1 MSSSLRKSGYR
12 KALLPAALSLAMLT
26 MSAHAA
32 DAWVNTNTHASL
44 QNNGSTNVSTLVMTG
59 HPTIDAAQ
67 IAPLDA
73 TRKLHVTVSLNQR
86 NQADL
91 QNFLH
96 EVNMPGSASYHKY
109 LTPQQFKA
117 KYGPTDDQVQA
128 VVAHLKQYGFTNIEV
143 SPNNLFVSADGSAMN
158 ASAAFNT
165 TLKTFQFK
173 GEQHFANDA
182 EAMVPASLG
191 GVVNAVLGLQ
201 DYNRPHVMSHH
212 LSAQEVK
219 TFAAAGQVGHQP
231 TDFAKI
237 YNAGTTPTASNT
249 VVGIITWGDM
259 TQTIADLKTFTT
271 NAGLPTVNTLTVKG
285 SSGTLAD
292 DGDDGEWA
300 LDSQDIIGTSG
311 GVKQLIFYAAINGN
325 SSDSGLTD
333 ANITAA
339 YNKAVTDNV
348 AKVINVSLGEDETAA
363 HNSGIQSSD
372 DSVFAQAVAQGQT
385 FSIASGDAGVYQWS
399 TDSSTGS
406 PGYVANSSGTVKIDL
421 THYSV
426 SEPASSPNV
435 ISVGGTTLSTSG
447 TTTWAGE
454 TVWNEGLA
462 HVTQS
467 SSSNERL
474 WATGGGVSL
483 FETAPAWQTAA
494 LGSSVTKRSVPD
506 LAFDAASATGAIVVA
521 NGQSGQQY
529 GGTSLASPIF
539 VGIWARIESANNNSL
554 GFPAQDM
561 YTNFVSDATP
571 LHDVTSGNNGYQ
583 GHGYNAAAGYDNT
596 TGWGSLDITKFNSYV
611 GQYFGGGGGT
621 TPPPGTPVA
630 NFTDTVSGLTVNF
643 TNTSTD
649 TGGTISSYAW
659 TFGDGGTSTSASPS
673 HTYSAAGT
681 YTVTLKVTD
690 STGATNT
697 KTGSVTVSS
706 SGGGG
711 SSQLLTNG
719 GFESSASPWT
729 VSSGAF
735 CTNSSCSGETAHGGT
750 GFLWFDGYGSTHTDT
765 ASQKVT
771 IPAGKTS
778 ATLQYYL
785 HIDTAETTKSTAYD
799 KFTVQVLNSS
809 GSVLA
814 TLGSFSNL
822 NAASGYTV
830 HTANLSAYIGQ
841 TVTIK
846 FTGTED
852 SSQQTSFVLDDV
864 SLTVQ

>member
-12 KALLPAALSLAMLT
+12 KALLPAALSLAMFTL
-26 MSAHAA
+26 SAHAA
-32 DAWVNTNTHASL
+32 DSWVHTNTHASL
-44 QNNGSTNVSTLVMTG
+44 QNNSGTNFSTLALTG
-59 HPTIDAAQ
+59 NPSIDSSQ
-67 IAPLDA
+67 IKPLEA
-73 TRKLHVTVSLNQR
+73 TKPLHVIVSLKQR
-86 NQADL
+86 NTDQLQA
-91 QNFLH
+91 FLH
-96 EVNMPGSASYHKY
+96 EVNLPGSPNFHKF
-109 LTPQQFKA
+109 LSAAQFKA
-117 KYGPTDDQVQA
+117 QYAPTDAQVQG
-128 VVAHLKQYGFTNIEV
+128 VVDHLRKYGFTNIVV
-143 SPNNLFVSADGSAMN
+143 SGNNALVEADGNAMN
-158 ASAAFNT
+158 AGAAFNT
-165 TLKTFQFK
+165 TLKSFQFK

-191 GVVNAVLGLQ
+191 DTVNAVLGLQ

-212 LSAQEVK
+212 LSPDAIK
-219 TFAAAGQVGHQP
+219 KFAAAGQVGHQP
-231 TDFAKI
+231 TDFAQI
-237 YNAGTTPTASNT
+237 YNAGSTPTASNT
-249 VVGIITWGDM
+249 VVGIVTWGDM
-259 TQTIADLKTFTT
+259 TQTIADLHTFTS
-271 NAGLPTVNTLTVKG
+271 NHGLPTVNTLTVKG
-285 SSGTLAD
+285 STGTLAD

-300 LDSQDIIGTSG
+300 LDSQDIIGVSG
-311 GVKQLIFYAAINGN
+311 GVQQLIFYAAINGN

-339 YNKAVTDNV
+339 FNKAVTDNV

-363 HNSGIQSSD
+363 HNSGTQSAD
-372 DSVFAQAVAQGQT
+372 DQVFAQAVAQGQT

-435 ISVGGTTLSTSG
+435 ISVGGTTLSTTG
-447 TTTWAGE
+447 TTTWSGE

-462 HVTQS
+462 HITSS

-483 FETAPAWQTAA
+483 FENAPAWQSAA
-494 LGSSVTKRSVPD
+494 LGATKREMPD
-506 LAFDAASATGAIVVA
+506 LAFDAASATGAIIVA

-529 GGTSLASPIF
+529 GGTSLAAPIF
-539 VGIWARIESANNNSL
+539 AGIWARIQSAHNNSL

-561 YTNFVSDATP
+561 YTNFAVDTTP

-583 GHGYNAAAGYDNT
+583 SHGYNAAAGYDNT
-596 TGWGSLDITKFNSYV
+596 TGWGSLDITKFNAYV
-611 GQYFGGGGGT
+611 TQYFSGGGGT
-621 TPPPGTPVA
+621 NPPPGSPVA
-630 NFTDTVSGLTVNF
+630 NFTDTVNGLTVNF

-649 TGGTISSYAW
+649 TGGTITSYAW

-673 HTYSAAGT
+673 HTYTAAGT
-681 YTVTLKVTD
+681 YSVSLKVTD

-706 SGGGG
+706 SGGG
-711 SSQLLTNG
+711 STQLLTNG

-735 CTNSSCSGETAHGGT
+735 CTNSTCSGETAHGGT
-750 GFLWFDGYGSTHTDT
+750 GFLWFDGYGQTHTDT
-765 ASQKVT
+765 ATQSVT
-771 IPAGKTS
+771 IPSGKSS
-778 ATLQYYL
+778 ATLTYYL
-785 HIDTAETTKSTAYD
+785 HIDTAETTTSTAYD
-799 KFTVQVLNSS
+799 KFTVQVTNSA
-809 GSVLA
+809 GTVLA
-814 TLGSFSNL
+814 TVGSFSNL
-822 NAASGYTV
+822 NKNSGYAV
-830 HTANLSAYIGQ
+830 HTADLSAYIGQ
-841 TVTIK
+841 TVKIK

-852 SSQQTSFVLDDV
+852 SSLQTSFVLDDV

>member
-12 KALLPAALSLAMLT
+12 KALLPAALSLAMFAA
-26 MSAHAA
+26 SAHAA
-32 DAWVNTNTHASL
+32 DSWVQTHTHAGL
-44 QNNGSTNVSTLVMTG
+44 QKNSNTNVSTLVMTG
-59 HPTIDAAQ
+59 HPTIDATQ
-67 IAPLDA
+67 IMPLEA
-73 TRKLHVTVSLNQR
+73 SRQLHVSVSLNQR
-86 NQADL
+86 NVEDL
-91 QNFLH
+91 QNFLQD
-96 EVNMPGSASYHKY
+96 VNMPGSANYHKF
-109 LTPQQFKA
+109 LTPEQFKA
-117 KYGPTDDQVQA
+117 KYAPTDAQVQA
-128 VVAHLKQYGFTNIEV
+128 VVAHLQKYGFTNIEV
-143 SPNNLFVSADGSAMN
+143 SPNNLFVSADGTAMS

-201 DYNRPHVMSHH
+201 DYNRPHVMSHR
-212 LSAQEVK
+212 LNPDEVK

-231 TDFAKI
+231 TDFASI
-237 YNAGTTPTASNT
+237 YNAGSTPTASNT

-271 NAGLPTVNTLTVKG
+271 AHGLPTVNTLTVKG
-285 SSGTLAD
+285 STGTLAN

-300 LDSQDIIGTSG
+300 LDSQDIIGVSG

-372 DSVFAQAVAQGQT
+372 DQVFAQAVAQGQT

-399 TDSSTGS
+399 TDASTGS
-406 PGYVANSSGTVKIDL
+406 PGYIANSSGTVKIDL

-435 ISVGGTTLSTSG
+435 ISVGGTTLSTTG
-447 TTTWAGE
+447 TTTWSGE

-462 HVTQS
+462 HITSS

-474 WATGGGVSL
+474 WATGGGLSL

-506 LAFDAASATGAIVVA
+506 LAFDAASSTGAIIVA

-539 VGIWARIESANNNSL
+539 VGIWARIQSANNNSL

-561 YTNFVSDATP
+561 YTNFVSDTTP

-583 GHGYNAAAGYDNT
+583 SHGYNAAAGYDNT
-596 TGWGSLDITKFNSYV
+596 TGWGSLDIAKFNSYV
-611 GQYFGGGGGT
+611 TQYFGGGGT
-621 TPPPGTPVA
+621 NPPPGSPVA

-649 TGGTISSYAW
+649 TGGTITSYAW

-673 HTYSAAGT
+673 HTYTAAGT
-681 YTVTLKVTD
+681 YSVSLKVTD

-697 KTGSVTVSS
+697 KNGSVTVSS
-706 SGGGG
+706 SGGG
-711 SSQLLTNG
+711 STQLLTNG

-729 VSSGAF
+729 VSSGAY
-735 CTNSSCSGETAHGGT
+735 CTNSTCSGETAHGGT
-750 GFLWFDGYGSTHTDT
+750 GFLWLDGYGQTHTDT
-765 ASQKVT
+765 ATQSVT
-771 IPAGKTS
+771 IPSGKTS
-778 ATLQYYL
+778 ATLTYYL
-785 HIDTAETTKSTAYD
+785 HIDTAETTTSTAYD
-799 KFTVQVLNSS
+799 KFTVQVTNSA
-809 GSVLA
+809 GTVLA
-814 TLGSFSNL
+814 TVGSFSNL
-822 NAASGYTV
+822 NKNSGYAV
-830 HTANLSAYIGQ
+830 HTADLSAYIGQ
-841 TVTIK
+841 TVKIK

-852 SSQQTSFVLDDV
+852 SSLQTSFVLDDV